1 MDLTSRSI
9 SSATPFHFACS
20 ANHFNIVEMM
30 IRNSNFYNF
39 DFSAKDHHMMTGFHR
54 ACKNGSKE
62 VVEIII
68 HNSKSFEFDLTALD
82 CNIQSGFR
90 LAKKYGY
97 SDIINI
103 IKTQKPDIAIDYPF
117 PLIEFVN
124 NPATYVHFCMDIKTF
139 FSSVIEGN

>member
-1 MDLTSRSI
+1 
-9 SSATPFHFACS
+9 
-20 ANHFNIVEMM
+20 
-30 IRNSNFYNF
+30 
-39 DFSAKDHHMMTGFHR
+39 MMTGFQR
-54 ACKNGSKE
+54 ACMTGSKE

-82 CNIQSGFR
+82 CNIQTGFR

-117 PLIEFVN
+117 PLIEFEN
-124 NPATYVHFCMDIKTF
+124 NPTTYVHFRTDIKTF
-139 FSSVIEGN
+139 FSSVVEGN